1 MDLLEIREKLD
12 VVDREIVR
20 LFEERMRL
28 CGQVAEF
35 KIETGK
41 PVFDAEREKQKLAAA
56 RAMAHG
62 EFNEQAVTE
71 LFSQLMTI
79 SRRYQHR
86 LLAEHGKTVPPE
98 FEQVDEIPKKNV
110 RVVFQGV
117 EGAYSHIATLQYFGD
132 DVDAYHVVNWG
143 RHAGGGE
150 RRGRLCGAA
159 HRELVRRCGQRQL

>member
-71 LFSQLMTI
+71 LFSQLMTCLLYT
-79 SRRYQHR
+79 SRC
-86 LLAEHGKTVPPE
+86 V
-98 FEQVDEIPKKNV
+98 
-110 RVVFQGV
+110 
-117 EGAYSHIATLQYFGD
+117 
-132 DVDAYHVVNWG
+132 
-143 RHAGGGE
+143 
-150 RRGRLCGAA
+150 
-159 HRELVRRCGQRQL
+159 